1 MRFKSCRSPWVAG
14 ALSLSLAVPQGALVG
29 AQAQPAPSTAKPAPQ
44 STAKPAP
51 QPAAQPAPQS
61 TAKPAPQPAAKP
73 AAEAAAVT
81 PPAGTNADTG
91 WPRALALNTGTA
103 VWYQPQIESWV
114 DQKNIVAWS
123 AVSYVPT
130 GAKEPAVG
138 TIKLEGPTSVSVDE
152 KVVRMDLRITEY
164 NFKTLSPDQVKT
176 LVAEVQSR
184 PMNERVIDLARV
196 LAYVDASPLK
206 VREAE
211 NIKADPP
218 MVYWAPAPA
227 ILVNL
232 DGDPVWGTIE
242 GLDLRYALNT
252 NWDLLEHTPS
262 KMFYLRYNLSW
273 LQASAVTGPW
283 SPVKG
288 KLPESFTKLPAN
300 DNWNEVRNR
309 SPGRSFRTRKCRR
322 SSSARTPPS

>member
-1 MRFKSCRSPWVAG
+1 MNTDESEQLDELMTCRLG
-14 ALSLSLAVPQGALVG
+14 E
-29 AQAQPAPSTAKPAPQ
+29 T
-44 STAKPAP
+44 
-51 QPAAQPAPQS
+51 
-61 TAKPAPQPAAKP
+61 
-73 AAEAAAVT
+73 
-81 PPAGTNADTG
+81 
-91 WPRALALNTGTA
+91 R
-103 VWYQPQIESWV
+103 
-114 DQKNIVAWS
+114 
-123 AVSYVPT
+123 
-130 GAKEPAVG
+130 
-138 TIKLEGPTSVSVDE
+138 
-152 KVVRMDLRITEY
+152 KVVDPCSVVIFGASGDLTARKLIPALYHLFMEKALPTPFRCVAFDLR
-164 NFKTLSPDQVKT
+164 T

-196 LAYVDASPLK
+196 LAYVDSSPLK

-283 SPVKG
+283 SPLSG
-288 KLPESFTKLPAN
+288 LPT
-300 DNWNEVRNR
+300 
-309 SPGRSFRTRKCRR
+309 
-322 SSSARTPPS
+322 